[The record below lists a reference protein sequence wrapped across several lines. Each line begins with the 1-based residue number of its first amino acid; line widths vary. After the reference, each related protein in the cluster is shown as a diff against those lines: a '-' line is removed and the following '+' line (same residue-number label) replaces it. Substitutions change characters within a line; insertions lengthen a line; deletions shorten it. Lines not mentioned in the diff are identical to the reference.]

1 MIHGKDGILYMLHQ
15 MEMTKK
21 VPLKDVADAKLVVEH
36 VDIMQVITSKEVM
49 MILSCQT
56 TKARSIL

>member
-1 MIHGKDGILYMLHQ
+1 MLHQ